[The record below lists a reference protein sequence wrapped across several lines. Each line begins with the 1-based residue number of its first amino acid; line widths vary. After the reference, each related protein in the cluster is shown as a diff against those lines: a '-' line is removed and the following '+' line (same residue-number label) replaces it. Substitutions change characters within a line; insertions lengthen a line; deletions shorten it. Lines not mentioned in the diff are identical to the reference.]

1 MIARSQALTRSVSV
15 RGCPGRQGFARSLV
29 SLVTRHRS
37 FGSSFISFI
46 SQSTKQGGDQSSKR
60 LNTVD
65 DEDHILLVFARG
77 VTLVS
82 PFRHSILF
90 SFFYQSGLFSD
101 DNGVHCWGVTARC

>member
-1 MIARSQALTRSVSV
+1 MMHDRCMTTRSLAGPYAINS
-15 RGCPGRQGFARSLV
+15 GTCPRMSGSTGVHNVHTLLA

-82 PFRHSILF
+82 PFRHSKLF
-90 SFFYQSGLFSD
+90 SFFY
-101 DNGVHCWGVTARC
+101 